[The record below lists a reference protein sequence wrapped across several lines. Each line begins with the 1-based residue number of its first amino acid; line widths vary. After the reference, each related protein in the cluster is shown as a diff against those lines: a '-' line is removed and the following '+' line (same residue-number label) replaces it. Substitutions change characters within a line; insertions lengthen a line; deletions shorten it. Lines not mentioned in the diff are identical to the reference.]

1 MKQQKNIIIIP
12 ARGGSKRLPKKN
24 LILLNEKP
32 LIEYTLDYAK
42 ANLNIAE
49 RVIVST
55 DDEEIKDI
63 SLKNGI
69 EVQKRPE
76 ELSGDNVPTVDVL
89 KHVITELDDDF
100 DNVILLQVTNP
111 LRPKDLLS
119 KAYRTYIDGGYSSLM
134 TVTRNFQ
141 KFGKIVNDEFVPY
154 NYEIG
159 QRSQDLEPLYF
170 ENGLLYITKT
180 SLIEKGQIMGVN
192 NFPYIV
198 NHPFAHVDI
207 DTKEDLDWASFLA
220 NSKSSN
226 EESTS

>member
-141 KFGKIVNDEFVPY
+141 KFGKIVNDEFV
-154 NYEIG
+154 
-159 QRSQDLEPLYF
+159 
-170 ENGLLYITKT
+170 
-180 SLIEKGQIMGVN
+180 
-192 NFPYIV
+192 
-198 NHPFAHVDI
+198 
-207 DTKEDLDWASFLA
+207 
-220 NSKSSN
+220 
-226 EESTS
+226 

>member
-1 MKQQKNIIIIP
+1 
-12 ARGGSKRLPKKN
+12 
-24 LILLNEKP
+24 
-32 LIEYTLDYAK
+32 
-42 ANLNIAE
+42 
-49 RVIVST
+49 
-55 DDEEIKDI
+55 
-63 SLKNGI
+63 
-69 EVQKRPE
+69 KRPE

>member
-180 SLIEKGQIMGVN
+180 SLIEKGQIMGAN